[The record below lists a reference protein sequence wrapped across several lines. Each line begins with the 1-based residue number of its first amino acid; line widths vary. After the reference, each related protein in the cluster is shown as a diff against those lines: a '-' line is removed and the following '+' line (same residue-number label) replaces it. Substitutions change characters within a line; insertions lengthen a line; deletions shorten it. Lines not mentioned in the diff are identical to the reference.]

1 MPKDD
6 GGFVNRSGYLRDA
19 KVIKSCQ
26 KNSRLSLSETDGEN
40 PSLYARFNEEL
51 AKRIKDMKKMKK
63 SFRRED
69 NCLKQ
74 NKKHGLFHPLKSL
87 IGGGK
92 ESEDELI
99 EEFNNILD
107 IAARSQDDDSSDDE
121 FVKGQRGSER
131 KSRHKV
137 LENRQNA
144 NNCSND
150 DSFDDAGHMNP
161 GELLIHVPFNVSRIV
176 LIKDGHYN
184 LSQMHHKSTTMSR
197 RSSHQGEGSEF
208 FLECKAAFL
217 AIFDEIEDKIES
229 KKRLNDYKLQFDDF
243 VEICRKEPVTSADDL
258 MKAFRK
264 IDLNGDGYI
273 SLDELFKIM
282 NAFTNMIMKTTEDSK
297 KFSQKMMEKKEKR
310 RQRGDRYKASEANT
324 SKTLDTSEQKPV
336 NNQNETVK
344 EPDSKHDEHTEIEHD
359 HSDKA
364 ESESH
369 VDKEKTTGD
378 ISKRRDSMGSKTSL
392 RNEGGQSHVD
402 KGSYSEAEKD
412 SETSEKPKTISR
424 RDSVSSKESVDIGR
438 KEKGSKGTPR
448 KELDPKNDKPP
459 IPDNPKTPRSGAISH
474 RSKGE
479 TPRESGR
486 RLSKGDKSE
495 MAGTSKDSAR
505 SVAEEIEHDE
515 DDDII
520 TPAPTPRFDL
530 ASPKSEDKRPRKDS
544 PREKR
549 GNTGDTNAHTHTA
562 LADNSDKHT
571 SSEVHKAKDHKE
583 KGGEKSQ
590 HANDVKQTEKK
601 NTQEEKPSKENDT
614 KRRKGSTA
622 SIKSSSSVKH
632 TTDKSET
639 DHDGKQPSED
649 FLSTTRSAKLD
660 EIFKTS
666 TRSDVSVKSAT
677 TERINKR
684 LEKEQLKAER
694 KHLHPKHEEKDDHVP
709 KPVPRKH
716 LEDSLKGGLKA
727 DDEKTNTQK
736 SLKDGPK
743 PSPRVIKRDQAA
755 KGKSSSKA
763 GKMLDSRTLKDWVHH
778 TSKGCFFYEDDEIV
792 SHVFTMKLTQ
802 DTSVY
807 LTAHP
812 IQEPECLEVTSSEP
826 VDTAILV
833 FDESGKLLHWSEDR
847 DSKGTYYLKCELSSG
862 EYQVV
867 PYTTG
872 CRFKQRASDKQNT
885 MKEAKLVKMADEK
898 VQITVNF
905 RKALEDI
912 FDLCDLD
919 NNGTMSR
926 DEFNWFNLRTSGEE
940 LGEDEWEV
948 VEERTELSNG
958 EITKEGFIA
967 LNEMEAE
974 DAQGDVEDL
983 WITLSSMG
991 LNKGLIMDE
1000 ACPYRLDVYVE
1011 SPGRKRTTL
1020 KVSGIESLQRPEYVT
1035 EICKYTIDLA
1045 LKITVK

>member
-1 MPKDD
+1 
-6 GGFVNRSGYLRDA
+6 
-19 KVIKSCQ
+19 
-26 KNSRLSLSETDGEN
+26 
-40 PSLYARFNEEL
+40 
-51 AKRIKDMKKMKK
+51 
-63 SFRRED
+63 
-69 NCLKQ
+69 
-74 NKKHGLFHPLKSL
+74 
-87 IGGGK
+87 
-92 ESEDELI
+92 
-99 EEFNNILD
+99 
-107 IAARSQDDDSSDDE
+107 
-121 FVKGQRGSER
+121 
-131 KSRHKV
+131 
-137 LENRQNA
+137 
-144 NNCSND
+144 
-150 DSFDDAGHMNP
+150 
-161 GELLIHVPFNVSRIV
+161 
-176 LIKDGHYN
+176 
-184 LSQMHHKSTTMSR
+184 MSR

-229 KKRLNDYKLQFDDF
+229 KKRLNDLLQQSGRNPNKARLDKYWPSGTDKLQFDDF

-282 NAFTNMIMKTTEDSK
+282 NAQGESMSREDVKKMIDEVDDNKDGRLDYKEHPALWKDRVYYEEFTNMIMKTTEDSK

-392 RNEGGQSHVD
+392 RNEGGQNDLELGSRASLRSGD
-402 KGSYSEAEKD
+402 KDINAPVPPPRKS
-412 SETSEKPKTISR
+412 ISR
-424 RDSVSSKESVDIGR
+424 
-438 KEKGSKGTPR
+438 
-448 KELDPKNDKPP
+448 
-459 IPDNPKTPRSGAISH
+459 
-474 RSKGE
+474 
-479 TPRESGR
+479 
-486 RLSKGDKSE
+486 LS
-495 MAGTSKDSAR
+495 
-505 SVAEEIEHDE
+505 EE
-515 DDDII
+515 
-520 TPAPTPRFDL
+520 
-530 ASPKSEDKRPRKDS
+530 
-544 PREKR
+544 
-549 GNTGDTNAHTHTA
+549 
-562 LADNSDKHT
+562 
-571 SSEVHKAKDHKE
+571 
-583 KGGEKSQ
+583 
-590 HANDVKQTEKK
+590 
-601 NTQEEKPSKENDT
+601 
-614 KRRKGSTA
+614 
-622 SIKSSSSVKH
+622 
-632 TTDKSET
+632 
-639 DHDGKQPSED
+639 
-649 FLSTTRSAKLD
+649 
-660 EIFKTS
+660 
-666 TRSDVSVKSAT
+666 
-677 TERINKR
+677 
-684 LEKEQLKAER
+684 
-694 KHLHPKHEEKDDHVP
+694 
-709 KPVPRKH
+709 
-716 LEDSLKGGLKA
+716 
-727 DDEKTNTQK
+727 
-736 SLKDGPK
+736 DGPK

-1045 LKITVK
+1045 GDPHRIRNMKDLYLYTYKNELRATIVVDNRSRSNVNLGVDCSNSKNVVSNHPDLDHTLDIDPQSTMIAHHLVPKSELSDWSVSCSETINK

>member
-1 MPKDD
+1 
-6 GGFVNRSGYLRDA
+6 
-19 KVIKSCQ
+19 
-26 KNSRLSLSETDGEN
+26 
-40 PSLYARFNEEL
+40 
-51 AKRIKDMKKMKK
+51 
-63 SFRRED
+63 
-69 NCLKQ
+69 
-74 NKKHGLFHPLKSL
+74 
-87 IGGGK
+87 
-92 ESEDELI
+92 
-99 EEFNNILD
+99 
-107 IAARSQDDDSSDDE
+107 
-121 FVKGQRGSER
+121 
-131 KSRHKV
+131 
-137 LENRQNA
+137 
-144 NNCSND
+144 
-150 DSFDDAGHMNP
+150 
-161 GELLIHVPFNVSRIV
+161 
-176 LIKDGHYN
+176 
-184 LSQMHHKSTTMSR
+184 MSR

-229 KKRLNDYKLQFDDF
+229 KKRLNDLLQQSGRNPNKARLDKYWPSGTDKLQFDDF

-282 NAFTNMIMKTTEDSK
+282 NAQGESMSREDVKKMIDEVDDNKDGRLDYKEHPALWKDRVYYEEFTNMIMKTTEDSK

-392 RNEGGQSHVD
+392 RNEGGQ
-402 KGSYSEAEKD
+402 
-412 SETSEKPKTISR
+412 
-424 RDSVSSKESVDIGR
+424 
-438 KEKGSKGTPR
+438 
-448 KELDPKNDKPP
+448 N
-459 IPDNPKTPRSGAISH
+459 
-474 RSKGE
+474 
-479 TPRESGR
+479 
-486 RLSKGDKSE
+486 
-495 MAGTSKDSAR
+495 SAR

-736 SLKDGPK
+736 SLNDLELGSRASLRSGDKDINAPVPPPRKSISRLSEEDGPK

-1045 LKITVK
+1045 GDPHRIRNMKDLYLYTYKNELRATIVVDNRSRSNVNLGVDCSNSKNVVSNHPDLDHTLDIDPQSTMIAHHLVPKSELSDWSVSCSETINK

>member
-1 MPKDD
+1 
-6 GGFVNRSGYLRDA
+6 
-19 KVIKSCQ
+19 
-26 KNSRLSLSETDGEN
+26 
-40 PSLYARFNEEL
+40 
-51 AKRIKDMKKMKK
+51 
-63 SFRRED
+63 
-69 NCLKQ
+69 
-74 NKKHGLFHPLKSL
+74 
-87 IGGGK
+87 
-92 ESEDELI
+92 
-99 EEFNNILD
+99 
-107 IAARSQDDDSSDDE
+107 
-121 FVKGQRGSER
+121 
-131 KSRHKV
+131 
-137 LENRQNA
+137 
-144 NNCSND
+144 
-150 DSFDDAGHMNP
+150 
-161 GELLIHVPFNVSRIV
+161 
-176 LIKDGHYN
+176 
-184 LSQMHHKSTTMSR
+184 MSR

-229 KKRLNDYKLQFDDF
+229 KKRLNDLLQQSGRNPNKARLDKYWPSGTDKLQFDDF

-282 NAFTNMIMKTTEDSK
+282 NAQGESMSREDVKKMIDEVDDNKDGRLDYKEHPALWKDRVYYEEFTNMIMKTTEDSK

-495 MAGTSKDSAR
+495 MAGTSK
-505 SVAEEIEHDE
+505 E
-515 DDDII
+515 
-520 TPAPTPRFDL
+520 
-530 ASPKSEDKRPRKDS
+530 
-544 PREKR
+544 
-549 GNTGDTNAHTHTA
+549 
-562 LADNSDKHT
+562 
-571 SSEVHKAKDHKE
+571 
-583 KGGEKSQ
+583 
-590 HANDVKQTEKK
+590 
-601 NTQEEKPSKENDT
+601 
-614 KRRKGSTA
+614 
-622 SIKSSSSVKH
+622 
-632 TTDKSET
+632 
-639 DHDGKQPSED
+639 
-649 FLSTTRSAKLD
+649 
-660 EIFKTS
+660 
-666 TRSDVSVKSAT
+666 
-677 TERINKR
+677 
-684 LEKEQLKAER
+684 
-694 KHLHPKHEEKDDHVP
+694 
-709 KPVPRKH
+709 
-716 LEDSLKGGLKA
+716 
-727 DDEKTNTQK
+727 
-736 SLKDGPK
+736 DGPK

-1045 LKITVK
+1045 GDPHRIRNMKDLYLYTYKNELRATIVVDNRSRSNVNLGVDCSNSKNVVSNHPDLDHTLDIDPQSTMIAHHLVPKSELSDWSVSCSETINK

>member
-1 MPKDD
+1 
-6 GGFVNRSGYLRDA
+6 
-19 KVIKSCQ
+19 
-26 KNSRLSLSETDGEN
+26 
-40 PSLYARFNEEL
+40 
-51 AKRIKDMKKMKK
+51 
-63 SFRRED
+63 
-69 NCLKQ
+69 
-74 NKKHGLFHPLKSL
+74 
-87 IGGGK
+87 
-92 ESEDELI
+92 
-99 EEFNNILD
+99 
-107 IAARSQDDDSSDDE
+107 
-121 FVKGQRGSER
+121 
-131 KSRHKV
+131 
-137 LENRQNA
+137 
-144 NNCSND
+144 
-150 DSFDDAGHMNP
+150 
-161 GELLIHVPFNVSRIV
+161 
-176 LIKDGHYN
+176 
-184 LSQMHHKSTTMSR
+184 MSR

-229 KKRLNDYKLQFDDF
+229 KKRLNDLLQQSGRNPNKARLDKYWPSGTDKLQFDDF

-282 NAFTNMIMKTTEDSK
+282 NAQGESMSREDVKKMIDEVDDNKDGRLDYKEHPALWKDRVYYEEFTNMIMKTTEDSK

-495 MAGTSKDSAR
+495 MAGTSKETEESMHVSFKLNLPKDSAR

-549 GNTGDTNAHTHTA
+549 DDLELGSRAS
-562 LADNSDKHT
+562 LR
-571 SSEVHKAKDHKE
+571 SE
-583 KGGEKSQ
+583 
-590 HANDVKQTEKK
+590 
-601 NTQEEKPSKENDT
+601 
-614 KRRKGSTA
+614 
-622 SIKSSSSVKH
+622 
-632 TTDKSET
+632 
-639 DHDGKQPSED
+639 
-649 FLSTTRSAKLD
+649 
-660 EIFKTS
+660 
-666 TRSDVSVKSAT
+666 
-677 TERINKR
+677 
-684 LEKEQLKAER
+684 
-694 KHLHPKHEEKDDHVP
+694 
-709 KPVPRKH
+709 
-716 LEDSLKGGLKA
+716 
-727 DDEKTNTQK
+727 
-736 SLKDGPK
+736 DGPK

-1045 LKITVK
+1045 GDPHRIRNMKDLYLYTYKNELRATIVVDNRSRSNVNLGVDCSNSKNVVSNHPDLDHTLDIDPQSTMIAHHLVPKSELSDWSVSCSETINK

>member
-1 MPKDD
+1 
-6 GGFVNRSGYLRDA
+6 
-19 KVIKSCQ
+19 
-26 KNSRLSLSETDGEN
+26 
-40 PSLYARFNEEL
+40 
-51 AKRIKDMKKMKK
+51 
-63 SFRRED
+63 
-69 NCLKQ
+69 
-74 NKKHGLFHPLKSL
+74 
-87 IGGGK
+87 
-92 ESEDELI
+92 
-99 EEFNNILD
+99 
-107 IAARSQDDDSSDDE
+107 
-121 FVKGQRGSER
+121 
-131 KSRHKV
+131 
-137 LENRQNA
+137 
-144 NNCSND
+144 
-150 DSFDDAGHMNP
+150 
-161 GELLIHVPFNVSRIV
+161 
-176 LIKDGHYN
+176 
-184 LSQMHHKSTTMSR
+184 MSR

-229 KKRLNDYKLQFDDF
+229 KKRLNDLLQQSGRNPNKARLDKYWPSGTDKLQFDDF

-282 NAFTNMIMKTTEDSK
+282 NAQGESMSREDVKKMIDEVDDNKDGRLDYKEHPALWKDRVYYEEFTNMIMKTTEDSK

-495 MAGTSKDSAR
+495 MAGTSKETEESMHVSFKLNLPKDSAR

-736 SLKDGPK
+736 SLSDKDINAPVPPPRKSISRLSEEDGPK

-1045 LKITVK
+1045 GDPHRIRNMKDLYLYTYKNELRATIVVDNRSRSNVNLGVDCSNSKNVVSNHPDLDHTLDIDPQSTMIAHHLVPKSELSDWSVSCSETINK